1 VSPEASLSITSLDDF
16 IERGARDRLAEALR
30 PGIEG
35 AHAALET
42 FYYAHNTA
50 SRDLYRRMGIA
61 GSAAHL
67 LDRTVRIHVE
77 LTNIA
82 RYATPAL
89 VIFAG
94 IERGSYEHEGIETP
108 LEARTTRVFGFI
120 EGQGWRQVHHHGSID
135 DPAALAAYQSTM
147 RSPRHD

>member
-1 VSPEASLSITSLDDF
+1 MSSEAALSITSLGDF
-16 IERGARDRLAEALR
+16 SERGARDRLADAAH

-61 GSAAHL
+61 GSTAHL
-67 LDRTVRIHVE
+67 LDRTVCIHVE

-89 VIFAG
+89 VMFAG
-94 IERGSYEHEGIETP
+94 VERGSYEYEGIETP
-108 LEARTTRVFGFI
+108 LEVRTTRAFGFI
-120 EGQGWRQVHHHGSID
+120 EGYGWRQVHHHGSID
-135 DPAALAAYQSTM
+135 DPAAQAAYQRAM